1 MWLNKSKVELIKIV
15 ASPSVVASWITLS
28 ISFETLASLV
38 DTFPSTSASEEPLSP
53 SHTLLTGSCPESD
66 DLFQVN
72 IIQCQEW
79 LLCRRELVPGVKRVK
94 DASLTTQLV
103 KSTIMDFHNNCC
115 QIGKFTSPSVQVRNG
130 QQYSVSNLGLS
141 KSPSGQL
148 QHLVRLL
155 LGLPLGVLSLRVHLL
170 LIIAEFAQFI
180 DCGGDGVTDVGVAL
194 KAIDRLSDI
203 IKAKSTA
210 KAVIG
215 VADNDR
221 DFPQLFQMIL
231 SNWPKRTSDPLIDGI
246 DNSS

>member
-1 MWLNKSKVELIKIV
+1 MFAEFYLKNCV
-15 ASPSVVASWITLS
+15 ASPSVMASWITLS

-53 SHTLLTGSCPESD
+53 SHTLLTGSCPERD
-66 DLFQVN
+66 DLVQVN

-79 LLCRRELVPGVKRVK
+79 LLCRGELVPGVKRVK
-94 DASLTTQLV
+94 DTSLTTQLV
-103 KSTIMDFHNNCC
+103 KSTVMDFHHNCC

-130 QQYSVSNLGLS
+130 QQYSVSNLGFS

-170 LIIAEFAQFI
+170 LIVAELTQIIESMQHQWFT
-180 DCGGDGVTDVGVAL
+180 DVTGDGVTDVGVAL

-203 IKAKSTA
+203 IKAKYTA
-210 KAVIG
+210 KAVSG
-215 VADNDR
+215 LADNDR
-221 DFPQLFQMIL
+221 DKIRF
-231 SNWPKRTSDPLIDGI
+231 WY
-246 DNSS
+246 SS